1 MPVASETSRI
11 QYTGNGSSVTSYSVP
26 FYFLSNADIK
36 VVLAD
41 AGGAETLLTET
52 THYALSGA
60 GNPAGGS
67 VTTVAAYDNTHT
79 LTIYREPQQTQSAE
93 FQSTGALPAD
103 TLTRGLDKLTMLVQ
117 SLGRKLGRCFRLNDK
132 AGDVE
137 ALSEAARVNT
147 VFGFDTSGDP
157 VLRDRTALLSL
168 LSLSG
173 SLQDAPT
180 AFWADSG
187 ERALKVPD
195 FVGQLGVQLD
205 TSAVY
210 RSTGTG
216 AGDWAAV
223 SMTGMTGQLALGNVP
238 DALITYAKL
247 QDVGTTQRILGR
259 NSGGAGVAE
268 EVTLTQFL
276 DWIGS
281 AAQGDILYRGASSWQ
296 RLAAGTA
303 GLPLITKGAGQNPA
317 WEAAYASGTIVTKV
331 ISTTSNAFTV
341 NSLVPLDDTIPQ
353 NSEGSEVLTLSFTP
367 KLPASNIVVRAT
379 CYVDGSTT
387 NHVIGSLFV
396 DNVANS
402 FSTSDVS
409 PDAAG
414 RPRSFVV
421 VGSYQNSS
429 ADSKTFKFRIGPN
442 AGTAYI
448 NRDVVG
454 ERWGNASLI
463 VLEAEEIAP

>member
-11 QYTGNGSSVTSYSVP
+11 QYAGNGSSVTSYSVP
-26 FYFLSNADIK
+26 FYFLSTADMK

-41 AGGAETLLTET
+41 AAGVETQLTET

-67 VTTVAAYDNTHT
+67 LTTVSAYDGTHT

-132 AGDVE
+132 AADVE

-147 VFGFDTSGDP
+147 VFGFDSGGDP

-173 SLQDAPT
+173 AMQDAPT
-180 AFWADSG
+180 AFWANTG

-195 FVGQLGVQLD
+195 FAGQLGVQLD
-205 TSAVY
+205 TSVVY

-216 AGDWAAV
+216 AGSWAAV
-223 SMTGMTGQLALGNVP
+223 SMTGMTGQLALGNIP
-238 DALITYAKL
+238 DALVTYAKL
-247 QDVGTTQRILGR
+247 QNVGATQRILGR

-303 GLPLITKGAGQNPA
+303 GLPLITKGAGQDPA
-317 WEAAYASGTIVTKV
+317 WEAAYASGTIVKKV

-353 NSEGSEVLTLSFTP
+353 NSEGSEVLTLTFTP

-387 NHVIGSLFV
+387 NHVIGSLYV
-396 DNVANS
+396 DNVTNS